1 MNKEE
6 KEAIKWFDTERK
18 LVEITNGDNNYFS
31 IILNYIDKLQKDNY
45 KLDRENQHFFDRI
58 QDLQKEN
65 KEAYHKGFIDGIT
78 SSKYIIG
85 NKKEELEVQLE
96 ILLNDNSGLFTDTT
110 IMLDQEINLLE
121 ELLEMIK

>member
-1 MNKEE
+1 MSEEE
-6 KEAIKWFDTERK
+6 KEAIEHIKYLIEFTEDVC
-18 LVEITNGDNNYFS
+18 LYSTDNKSYK
-31 IILNYIDKLQKDNY
+31 IVLNLIDKLQK
-45 KLDRENQHFFDRI
+45 ET
-58 QDLQKEN
+58 KEG
-65 KEAYHKGFIDGIT
+65 YHKGFIDGIT

>member
-1 MNKEE
+1 MTKQEE
-6 KEAIKWFDTERK
+6 KIIEDLKNRSQAEAR
-18 LVEITNGDNNYFS
+18 IT
-31 IILNYIDKLQKDNY
+31 LRYIEKLQN
-45 KLDRENQHFFDRI
+45 EA
-58 QDLQKEN
+58 KEG
-65 KEAYHKGFIDGIT
+65 YHKGFIDGIT